1 MRILRFKYTVHCLQT
16 LDTGMNRAQISM
28 YVLGL
33 VICSALKDPTYD
45 LVLIDLLFLEYNLH
59 FGSSEPCNGGVLVR
73 GDDKAVLK
81 VDLSRCLLW

>member
-1 MRILRFKYTVHCLQT
+1 
-16 LDTGMNRAQISM
+16 M

-33 VICSALKDPTYD
+33 VICSSLKDSTYD

-59 FGSSEPCNGGVLVR
+59 FGSSEPCNGADLVR
-73 GDDKAVLK
+73 GDDKTVLT